1 MDMKLNGKRQY
12 LKWIVQR
19 LAFVVYDIVTINAAF
34 FLALL
39 TRLYVAQ
46 ELNPY
51 AMGHIEAYISY
62 APFYT
67 AFCLIVFYFFRLY
80 SGMWKYAGYS
90 DLNRII
96 AANVICFVGHVVGT
110 LLFVRRMPTSF
121 YCIGGII
128 QFILVA
134 VVRLSPRLFEVE
146 KTRLRRNKSSE
157 TRNAMIVGAGG
168 TGRAMLKQLERN
180 ETIRPV
186 CILNYKESDFG
197 MLLNGVPVINGTNDL
212 KGVLKKYHVNNV
224 IFASAMIPLEIRKH
238 IKDVCQGMDILVQE
252 SSDFAQSGTE
262 PAQNAKKETS
272 VYDIE
277 VVMDGKAQKI
287 SNGEQL
293 GLITPWKYTVR
304 SINVHEHTLVI
315 ELISSADVP
324 EAQL

>member
-1 MDMKLNGKRQY
+1 MDMKLSGKRQY
-12 LKWIVQR
+12 VKWIVQR
-19 LAFVVYDIVTINAAF
+19 LALVAYDVIAINAAF

-46 ELNPY
+46 EFHSF
-51 AMGHIEAYISY
+51 AVGHIEAYISY
-62 APFYT
+62 APLYT
-67 AFCLIVFYFFRLY
+67 VFCLIVFYLFRLY
-80 SGMWKYAGYS
+80 SGIWKYAGYS

-96 AANVICFVGHVVGT
+96 GANVVCFVCHVVGT

-121 YCIGGII
+121 YCIGAMI
-128 QFILVA
+128 QFMLVA

-146 KTRLRRNKSSE
+146 KNRLRKNKSSE
-157 TRNAMIVGAGG
+157 IRNAMIVGAGG

-186 CILNYKESDFG
+186 CVLDYKESGFG
-197 MLLNGVPVINGTNDL
+197 MLLDGVPVVNGTDDL
-212 KGVLKKYHVNNV
+212 NGVLKKYRVDNV
-224 IFASAMIPLEIRKH
+224 IFASAMIPLEIRRH
-238 IKDVCQGMDILVQE
+238 IKDVCQGMGILVQE
-252 SSDFAQSGTE
+252 SSDFAQSSE
-262 PAQNAKKETS
+262 KPAENAKSQTS

-315 ELISSADVP
+315 ELISSTDVP

>member
-1 MDMKLNGKRQY
+1 MDMKLGRRQY
-12 LKWIVQR
+12 WKWLVQR
-19 LAFVVYDIVTINAAF
+19 LAFVVYDIVVINAAF
-34 FLALL
+34 FIALF

-67 AFCLIVFYFFRLY
+67 AFCLIVFYFCRLY

-96 AANVICFVGHVVGT
+96 IANLICFVGHIVGT
-110 LLFVRRMPTSF
+110 LMFVRRMPTSF

-128 QFILVA
+128 QFMLVA
-134 VVRLSPRLFEVE
+134 VIRLSPRLLEVE
-146 KTRLRRNKSSE
+146 KTRLRRNKSIE

-186 CILNYKESDFG
+186 CILNYKESEFG
-197 MLLNGVPVINGTNDL
+197 MLLNGVPVVNGTNDL
-212 KGVLKKYHVNNV
+212 KGVLKKYRVDNV
-224 IFASAMIPLEIRKH
+224 VFASAMIPLEIRKH
-238 IKDVCQGMDILVQE
+238 IKDVCQEMDILVQE
-252 SSDFAQSGTE
+252 SSDFTQSSKE
-262 PAQNAKKETS
+262 PAQNAKSQTS

-293 GLITPWKYTVR
+293 GVITPWKYLVR
-304 SINVHEHTLVI
+304 TINVHEHTLVI
-315 ELISSADVP
+315 ELVSSA